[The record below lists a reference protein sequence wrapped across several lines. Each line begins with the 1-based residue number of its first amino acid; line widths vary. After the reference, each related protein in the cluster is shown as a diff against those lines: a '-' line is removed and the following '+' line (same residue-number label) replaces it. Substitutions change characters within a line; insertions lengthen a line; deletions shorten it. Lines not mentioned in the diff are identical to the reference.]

1 MLDGLM
7 NWGVIPAGSGAWK
20 IHGVPWTWRQVLQWQ
35 MCVLR
40 GRDVVGRVI
49 VNCMLLQWH
58 FAVRVLVL
66 GEVMFIYSEEVER
79 KDGCCMRR
87 GGKARIYTSPARTLS

>member
-20 IHGVPWTWRQVLQWQ
+20 VHGVPWTWRQVLQWQ

-40 GRDVVGRVI
+40 GRDVVGGVI

-66 GEVMFIYSEEVER
+66 GDVMLGVER
-79 KDGCCMRR
+79 KDGCCVRR